1 MIIAGRINVAADA
14 TPAPTPYMRSA
25 AAEGTLGLRIEAADL
40 EQTTP
45 QAIADLE
52 PAKSSAPKAGADSP
66 MLLELLS

>member
-1 MIIAGRINVAADA
+1 
-14 TPAPTPYMRSA
+14 MRSA